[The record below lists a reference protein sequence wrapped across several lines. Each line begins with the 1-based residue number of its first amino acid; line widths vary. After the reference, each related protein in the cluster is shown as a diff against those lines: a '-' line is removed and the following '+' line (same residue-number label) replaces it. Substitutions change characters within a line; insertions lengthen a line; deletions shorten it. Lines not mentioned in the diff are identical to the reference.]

1 MSASRWAAAFRFHAS
16 EAGAAAVELAIL
28 FPLLLMF
35 TFGIIEFGLILH
47 QMNTLEKATQFG
59 VRKAVTWDPVAPAL
73 VNYTGVTGSLRGGD
87 PLPVNLQVD
96 ITCDSAGCTGAGAIT
111 SPGYSSVAFNAV
123 VDAMAKIY
131 PQIGPE
137 DVVITYHNIGLGFIG
152 RPGGAVVPSVTVSL
166 RNLTYD
172 FILLDVAVSI
182 VSFGAIDV
190 NDIIYPS
197 FSATLTGEDLSD
209 GA

>member
-1 MSASRWAAAFRFHAS
+1 MSASRWAAALRFRAS

-35 TFGIIEFGLILH
+35 TFGILEFGLVLH

-59 VRKAVTWDPVAPAL
+59 VRKAVTWDPVAPDLAT
-73 VNYTGVTGSLRGGD
+73 YTGSGSAGT
-87 PLPVNLQVD
+87 PLPAGLQLD
-96 ITCDSAGCTGAGAIT
+96 ITCDSAGCTGTGAIT
-111 SPGYSSVAFNAV
+111 SPGYSSAAFTEM
-123 VDAMAKIY
+123 VDEMAKIY
-131 PQIGPE
+131 PQSGPE

-172 FILLDVAVSI
+172 FILLDVAVLI

-190 NDIIYPS
+190 DDIIYPS

>member
-1 MSASRWAAAFRFHAS
+1 MSANRWAAVLRLSAS

-35 TFGIIEFGLILH
+35 TFGIIEFGLVLH
-47 QMNTLEKATQFG
+47 QMNTLEKATQLG
-59 VRKAVTWDPVAPAL
+59 VRKAVTWDPVAPELAT
-73 VNYTGVTGSLRGGD
+73 YTGSGSAGT
-87 PLPVNLQVD
+87 PLPAGLQLEIVCD
-96 ITCDSAGCTGAGAIT
+96 IAGCTGTGAIT
-111 SPGYSSVAFNAV
+111 SPGYSSAAFTEM
-123 VDAMAKIY
+123 VDEMAKIY

-137 DVVITYHNIGLGFIG
+137 DVVITYRNIGLGFIG

-172 FILLDVAVSI
+172 FILLDVAVLI

-190 NDIIYPS
+190 DDIIYPS

>member
-35 TFGIIEFGLILH
+35 TFGILEFGLVLH

-59 VRKAVTWDPVAPAL
+59 VRKAVTWDPVAPELAT
-73 VNYTGVTGSLRGGD
+73 YTGSGSAGT
-87 PLPVNLQVD
+87 PLPAGLQLEIVCD
-96 ITCDSAGCTGAGAIT
+96 IAGCTGTGAIT
-111 SPGYSSVAFNAV
+111 SPGYSSAAFTEM
-123 VDAMAKIY
+123 VDEMAKIY

-137 DVVITYHNIGLGFIG
+137 DVVITYRNIGLGFIG

-172 FILLDVAVSI
+172 FILLDVAVLI

-190 NDIIYPS
+190 DDIIYPS